1 MDLRSSGAVALSVE
15 ELTWRRKEGKGVGE
29 RGGSG
34 GGGGEEG
41 EEGREGKGEVDLGER
56 GR

>member
-1 MDLRSSGAVALSVE
+1 MDLRSSGVVALSVE
-15 ELTWRRKEGKGVGE
+15 ELTWKRKEGKGVGE
-29 RGGSG
+29 RGEW

-41 EEGREGKGEVDLGER
+41 EEGREGKGEVGLGER